1 MKCTQR
7 DEDLQAFFD
16 GELDPSRA
24 ASLREHV
31 AACSSCQSRLQFF
44 QNLRSELRAHVAAY
58 KAPAHVR
65 EQISRRLQQLERR
78 RRQSWKAVA
87 VIAAIAV
94 LSSLGGVYWLSISPG
109 ASSLVEELAS
119 AHAGVVGGAIA
130 LTYPSADVDMVRRWL
145 GQRLS
150 FRPAI
155 PRATWGGFH
164 LLGAHTLSLSNQPG
178 ALLLF
183 GKDDSKVSL
192 VSLSNPG
199 PIPSSGKPVDM
210 DGIRFWIF
218 IQGIYTI
225 VLWSEDGLLYAMI
238 SDEEADETLE
248 YARLCAQQMRSPA

>member
-16 GELDPSRA
+16 GEVDPSRA

-31 AACSSCQSRLQFF
+31 AECPSCQSRLRFF
-44 QNLRSELRAHVAAY
+44 QDLRSELRAHVAAH

-65 EQISRRLQQLERR
+65 QQISRRLQQLERR
-78 RRQSWKAVA
+78 RRRSWKAVA

-94 LSSLGGVYWLSISPG
+94 LSSLGGVYWLYISPG
-109 ASSLVEELAS
+109 ASSLLEELAN
-119 AHAGVVGGAIA
+119 AHAGVVGGAIT
-130 LTYPSADVDMVRRWL
+130 LTYPSADADMVRHWL
-145 GQRLS
+145 GQRLP

-155 PRATWGGFH
+155 PRAAWGGFQ
-164 LLGAHTLSLSNQPG
+164 LLGARTLLWSHQPG

-192 VSLSNPG
+192 VSLSHPEQ
-199 PIPSSGKPVDM
+199 IPTSGKPVDM

-218 IQGIYTI
+218 IQGIYSI

-238 SDEEADETLE
+238 SDEESDETLE